1 MVTNGKKHHYL
12 AVTNLS
18 ALLEKISSNHDGD
31 VYCLNCF
38 SLYTTK
44 NKLKEYEEICNNN
57 DSCRIDMPN
66 WAKKTIK
73 FNPAEKS
80 LKEPYAVYIDF
91 ECILKEEQSCQNNP
105 EQSYTEK
112 KTLHEPSGWSIF
124 IKCSF
129 DKKENK
135 LDYYRGKDCIEKSC
149 KKLKENLI
157 EIINRKEKDM
167 IPLNKEEENF
177 IKNKKYAT
185 YICKEKFCKN
195 KDDED
200 YINRKKVKDHCHYT
214 EKFREAA
221 HSNCNLKYKVP
232 KEIPVTIHNA
242 SYDTHFMLNQL
253 AI

>member
-66 WAKKTIK
+66 WAEKTIK

-185 YICKEKFCKN
+185 YA
-195 KDDED
+195 
-200 YINRKKVKDHCHYT
+200 KKSFVKTKMMKIILT
-214 EKFREAA
+214 EKRLKIIVIIQR
-221 HSNCNLKYKVP
+221 NLEKLL
-232 KEIPVTIHNA
+232 I
-242 SYDTHFMLNQL
+242 
-253 AI
+253 AIAI